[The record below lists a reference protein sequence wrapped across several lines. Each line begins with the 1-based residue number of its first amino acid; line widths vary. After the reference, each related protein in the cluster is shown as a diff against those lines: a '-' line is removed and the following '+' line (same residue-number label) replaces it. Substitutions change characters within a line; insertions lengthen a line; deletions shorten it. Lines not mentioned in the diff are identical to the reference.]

1 MDAFST
7 IFQLI
12 IVISALIILHEIG
25 HYIGARLFKFDVDEF
40 GIGIPPQ
47 ILRFWRRKG
56 SFTVGSTQIK
66 IPAGIIALKDIEVSS
81 WVDATIETKSD
92 GTNTLKKIR
101 IIDSKFESPEFI
113 NKQLKDGKRRIQGE
127 VTDVKQGMLFTLNG
141 LPLGGFVKIRGE
153 GDTSIPEGLAA
164 ANPWKR
170 LVVYAFGPLMNILLG
185 VILYAVIVSQLGV
198 ADTSIVK
205 IIEVDPNSPAEAAG
219 LMAEDVIQY
228 VDATPIDSMNLI
240 HQTISAKLGEE
251 ITISYL
257 RDGTTH
263 ETTMVPREHPPEGEG
278 AIGIV
283 MGNPT
288 EQISW
293 IEALPWGA
301 VSTANHSI
309 ALIRLPGQV
318 IRGVISPA
326 DARPVGYKGMY
337 DIYQNVQER
346 ELVPGAPQSL
356 NTIWFFTTIT
366 ISLGILNLLPIPAL
380 DGGRILFALPEII
393 FRRKIPIQVQ
403 NAVNMVSFI
412 LMILLFFY
420 INLLDF
426 IQPIQLP

>member
-1 MDAFST
+1 MDVFSSV
-7 IFQLI
+7 FQLI
-12 IVISALIILHEIG
+12 VVLSALIILHEIG

-47 ILRFWRRKG
+47 AIRFWRRKG
-56 SFTVGSTQIK
+56 KLNIGRYDIT
-66 IPAGIIALKDIEVSS
+66 IPSGVVALKDIIVDD
-81 WVDATIETKSD
+81 WVDATIKESDD
-92 GTNTLKKIR
+92 GTLLLQNIQVLSPDMKSLGN
-101 IIDSKFESPEFI
+101 IDE
-113 NKQLKDGKRRIQGE
+113 QLGDGNRRIRGQVLE
-127 VTDVKQGMLFTLNG
+127 ISQGMVFTLNW

-153 GDTSIPEGLAA
+153 GDTSIPDGLAA
-164 ANPWKR
+164 SNPWKR
-170 LVVYAFGPLMNILLG
+170 LVVYFSGPLMNLLLG
-185 VILYAVIVSQLGV
+185 VLLYAVIVSQLGI
-198 ADTSIVK
+198 ADTSKVK
-205 IIEVDPNSPAEAAG
+205 IIEVNTNSPAEAAG
-219 LMAEDVIQY
+219 LISGDIITSI
-228 VDATPIDSMNLI
+228 DDSPINGMQSIHDSI
-240 HQTISAKLGEE
+240 HEKLGEE
-251 ITISYL
+251 IALTYL
-257 RDGTTH
+257 RDGNIGI
-263 ETTMVPREHPPEGEG
+263 TTMVPREIPPEGEG

-293 IEALPWGA
+293 ISALPWGV
-301 VSTANHSI
+301 VSTYNHSV
-309 ALIRLPGQV
+309 ALITLPGQV
-318 IRGVISPA
+318 IKGVISPA

-356 NTIWFFTTIT
+356 NIIWFFTTIT

-403 NAVNMVSFI
+403 NLVNMISFTI
-412 LMILLFFY
+412 MILLFFY